1 MSMEVLNQIRA
12 AEEEAERLRQEASAQ
27 AREMIK
33 GAGEAIAQENRQ
45 SHSFIHSSAQRVLED
60 ARALAEREI
69 ASAQEKWLDARETT
83 RQEAIARLDA
93 AAERIFERIVE
104 HGDR

>member
-1 MSMEVLNQIRA
+1 
-12 AEEEAERLRQEASAQ
+12 
-27 AREMIK
+27 MIK

-60 ARALAEREI
+60 AR
-69 ASAQEKWLDARETT
+69 ETT
-83 RQEAIARLDA
+83 RQGAIARLDA